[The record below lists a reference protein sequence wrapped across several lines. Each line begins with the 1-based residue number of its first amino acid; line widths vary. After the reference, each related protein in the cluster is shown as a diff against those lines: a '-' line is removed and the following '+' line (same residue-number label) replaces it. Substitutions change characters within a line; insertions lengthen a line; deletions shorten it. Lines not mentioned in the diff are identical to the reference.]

1 MILYMKLF
9 FAKKIQTKYNES
21 IIPEN
26 RIKKKMKKRIIT
38 IVNLKIIEKSLKF
51 VIDRFRQCMYRKILF
66 IIIVNLIIL

>member
-26 RIKKKMKKRIIT
+26 RIKKKNEEKNNYNRKFENHR
-38 IVNLKIIEKSLKF
+38 KII
-51 VIDRFRQCMYRKILF
+51 KICH
-66 IIIVNLIIL
+66 